1 MPLHALELVLDA
13 ASDALVRADWDA
25 LADGGL
31 PSQAHHRGATNA
43 PHVTLASAEYIDDE
57 AQAAAVES
65 LAGLLPARLDVAGV
79 VLLGRGPYALARLLA
94 LSPALMDAVVDARR
108 RLGDPHSAGWTAH
121 VTLARRMPTAQ
132 VGDALAVI
140 ATGPEAPRFVT
151 ATGLRRWDPD
161 AGVARMLAG
170 HGPGEVAPS
179 CSDA

>member
-1 MPLHALELVLDA
+1 MLFQHFLL
-13 ASDALVRADWDA
+13 
-25 LADGGL
+25 
-31 PSQAHHRGATNA
+31 
-43 PHVTLASAEYIDDE
+43 
-57 AQAAAVES
+57 QAAARHERPVPEYD
-65 LAGLLPARLDVAGV
+65 AARVRQLVGYHWPGNVRELRNVADRCVLGIECGAPPFGEGVDVASRPLAETV
-79 VLLGRGPYALARLLA
+79 EAVERALI
-94 LSPALMDAVVDARR
+94 VDARR

-140 ATGPEAPRFVT
+140 ATGPEALRFVT

-179 CSDA
+179 CADA